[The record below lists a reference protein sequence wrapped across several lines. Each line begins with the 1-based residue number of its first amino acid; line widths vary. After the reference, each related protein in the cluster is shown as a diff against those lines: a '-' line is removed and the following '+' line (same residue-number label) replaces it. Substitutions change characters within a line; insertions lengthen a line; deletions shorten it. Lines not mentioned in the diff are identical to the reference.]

1 MTVELISVGT
11 EILMGNILNSNAQYL
26 AEKCAGLGFNMYF
39 QVTVGDNFERLQSV
53 IQAALKRSDLVILT
67 GGLGPTEDDLTKEA
81 CAAVMGVPLVED
93 AHTKAFIEA
102 YFQNNIYREI
112 PENNWKMTTVPEGAL
127 VLDNHN
133 GMAPGLILEKDGK
146 TAILLPGPPGELYP
160 LFEEQVMPYLQKRR
174 NCVLLSKTIKICGHG
189 ESQVESRLLDLIDA
203 QTNPTIATYAK
214 VGEVHVRLTANG
226 ADRKSAAALL
236 EPVAGEIRRRF
247 GTSIYTEEEGV
258 TLEAALVK
266 LLEEK
271 KLTISTAESC
281 TGGMVSA
288 RLVNVPGASQVFMQG
303 MTTYSNEAKMRLLGV
318 REETLKEYG
327 AVSAQTAQEMA
338 AGGAKAAQTD
348 VCVSITG
355 LAGPGGGSPQ
365 KPVGL
370 VFMACCLKGQI
381 KVERWQFKGNREK
394 IREQSVMKAM
404 DLVRRCVL
412 EFSKKAEGKTKKEE
426 AKA

>member
-11 EILMGNILNSNAQYL
+11 EILMGNILNSNARYL
-26 AEKCAGLGFNMYF
+26 AEKCAMLGFNMYF
-39 QVTVGDNFERLQSV
+39 QVTVGDNFGRLQSV
-53 IQAALKRSDLVILT
+53 IRTALDRSDLVILT

-93 AHTKAFIEA
+93 AHTKALIEA
-102 YFQNNIYREI
+102 YFRNNIYREI
-112 PENNWKMTTVPEGAL
+112 PQNNWKMTTVPEGAL

-133 GMAPGLILEKDGK
+133 GMAPGLIVEKNGK

-160 LFEEQVMPYLQKRR
+160 LFEEQVMPYLQKLRS
-174 NCVLLSKTIKICGHG
+174 CVLLSKTMKICGHG

-214 VGEVHVRLTANG
+214 VGEVHVRLTA
-226 ADRKSAAALL
+226 SAADNESAEALL
-236 EPVAGEIRRRF
+236 EPVAEEIRRRF

-266 LLEEK
+266 LLTEK

-303 MTTYSNEAKMRLLGV
+303 MATYSNEAKMRLLGV
-318 REETLKEYG
+318 RQETLKEYG
-327 AVSAQTAQEMA
+327 AVSAQTAREMA
-338 AGGAKAAQTD
+338 AGGAKAARTD

-370 VFMACCLKGQI
+370 VFMACCLKGQV
-381 KVERWQFKGNREK
+381 KAERWQFKGNREK
-394 IREQSVMKAM
+394 IREQSVMKAL

-412 EFSKKAEGKTKKEE
+412 EFSDGAAQQAAGEE
-426 AKA
+426 AGL